1 MRPPTAGA
9 PVPRAAPRPEP
20 VIGGARTARGSDED
34 FSAVATSELEIV
46 NRPPKAL
53 RPEEDELVLSTGDFE
68 AVDKQ
73 KPPRP

>member
-1 MRPPTAGA
+1 M
-9 PVPRAAPRPEP
+9 PRAAPRPEP
-20 VIGGARTARGSDED
+20 VAASGGAAGRAHGARGSDEE

-46 NRPPKAL
+46 NRPPKPL

-68 AVDKQ
+68 AVDK